1 MATQIIYIVLRF
13 QLHLRTA
20 QQIKEGG
27 KRTRPRFSWAE
38 KIPQDQ
44 SFGPHGDAS
53 SICEEVELVATDGT
67 QWKAMLVHSKS
78 CEEDVR
84 VSGHNPIKEVAR
96 QHLVDEVKKHIDE
109 FRAAGITVT
118 GAPKSLWDV
127 SELNDHMMD
136 STFYVVHQPM
146 TLDDGTKS
154 VMTRYWWEVVA
165 VSFGN

>member
-13 QLHLRTA
+13 QLHFRTA
-20 QQIKEGG
+20 QQTREAG

-44 SFGPHGDAS
+44 SFGPHEDYDNTYD
-53 SICEEVELVATDGT
+53 EVEVVAADDGR
-67 QWKAMLVHSKS
+67 WKTKLVHSKS

-84 VSGHNPIKEVAR
+84 ISGHNPVKDVA
-96 QHLVDEVKKHIDE
+96 QQLLVDEAKKHIDG
-109 FRAAGITVT
+109 FRATGIKVI

-136 STFYVVHQPM
+136 SIFYVVHQPT
-146 TLDDGTKS
+146 TLDDGTTS
-154 VMTRYWWEVVA
+154 VMTRYWWQVFA
-165 VSFGN
+165 VDFGN

>member
-27 KRTRPRFSWAE
+27 KRTRPRFNWAE

-53 SICEEVELVATDGT
+53 SICEE
-67 QWKAMLVHSKS
+67 AMLVHSKS

-84 VSGHNPIKEVAR
+84 VSGHNAIKEIAW

-146 TLDDGTKS
+146 TLGDGTKS

>member
-20 QQIKEGG
+20 QQIKKGG

-53 SICEEVELVATDGT
+53 SICEEVELVATNGT

-84 VSGHNPIKEVAR
+84 VSCHNPIKEVAR
-96 QHLVDEVKKHIDE
+96 QHLVDEVKKHLGE
-109 FRAAGITVT
+109 FKEAGTKVT
-118 GAPKSLWDV
+118 EDPESLWDV
-127 SELNDHMMD
+127 SELNDHMMY
-136 STFYVVHQPM
+136 SMFYVVHQPM

-165 VSFGN
+165 VRFGN

>member
-13 QLHLRTA
+13 QLHFRTA
-20 QQIKEGG
+20 QQSREGG
-27 KRTRPRFSWAE
+27 KRTRPQFSWAE

-44 SFGPHGDAS
+44 SFGPHEDRDNTYD
-53 SICEEVELVATDGT
+53 EVEVVAADGGR
-67 QWKAMLVHSKS
+67 WKTKLVHSNS

-84 VSGHNPIKEVAR
+84 ISGHDSIKEVA
-96 QHLVDEVKKHIDE
+96 QQLLVDEAKKHVDE
-109 FRAAGITVT
+109 FRAAGIKVT
-118 GAPKSLWDV
+118 GTPKSLWGV

-146 TLDDGTKS
+146 TLDDGTES